1 MSLLITNTNIC
12 NPMILLTKHE
22 GSQETHNPLGIDVL
36 GKCIFESAVV
46 VEVVVEE
53 DNSVTDFREILSCNH
68 LRFVHICKEKL
79 FL

>member
-1 MSLLITNTNIC
+1 M
-12 NPMILLTKHE
+12 LLTKHE
-22 GSQETHNPLGIDVL
+22 RSQEETHCPLGIDCL

-53 DNSVTDFREILSCNH
+53 DNSVIDFREILSCNH